1 MCEKEAV
8 IELAKHFGANLVAG
22 ILHALIGFSI
32 ALIAGAFIPV
42 QIPINSLNAL
52 LGFASTVG
60 LGAGLLGMVLAVEND
75 SSEFKATRV
84 FRFVREAV
92 YPESRRNGSQHRIFG
107 GLMISSKLS
116 WQDYVLYI

>member
-52 LGFASTVG
+52 LGFAATVG
-60 LGAGLLGMVLAVEND
+60 LGAGLLGMVLAVED
-75 SSEFKATRV
+75 DGDEFKATRV
-84 FRFVREAV
+84 LKFVKQAA
-92 YPESRRNGSQHRIFG
+92 YPESRRNGSQHQIYGR
-107 GLMISSKLS
+107 LMISSKLS